1 MDTQIIINIIA
12 IIAILFSPII
22 AIGVGELL
30 RKRSFKKD
38 KRLAILYNLMAYRD
52 KVESDEFLSA
62 LNSLKLFYQDESLYD
77 LTFEL
82 RKSYQARNLE
92 RANVLIAKIIKRI
105 CKLEKFNHISVEDVD
120 NLFKKK

>member
-1 MDTQIIINIIA
+1 MDTQTIVNIIA
-12 IIAILFSPII
+12 ILLSPII

-38 KRLAILYNLMAYRD
+38 KRLAILYNLMAYRN

-62 LNSLKLFYQDESLYD
+62 LNSLKLFYQDENLYS

-82 RKSYQARNLE
+82 RKSFQATDLD
-92 RANVLIAKIIKRI
+92 RANVLIAKIIKRV
-105 CKLEKFNHISVEDVD
+105 CELEKFNHISTEDID

>member
-1 MDTQIIINIIA
+1 MDTQTIVNIIA
-12 IIAILFSPII
+12 ILLSPII

-38 KRLAILYNLMAYRD
+38 KRLAILYNLMAYRN

-62 LNSLKLFYQDESLYD
+62 LNSLKLFYQDENLYS

-82 RKSYQARNLE
+82 RKSFQATDLD
-92 RANVLIAKIIKRI
+92 RANVLIAKIIKRV
-105 CKLEKFNHISVEDVD
+105 CELEKI
-120 NLFKKK
+120 

>member
-1 MDTQIIINIIA
+1 MDTLSIVNIIA
-12 IIAILFSPII
+12 ILLSPTI
-22 AIGVGELL
+22 AIGIGELL

-38 KRLAILYNLMAYRD
+38 KRLAVLYNLMAYRD

-62 LNSLKLFYQDESLYD
+62 LNSLKLFYRDESLYG

-82 RKSYQARNLE
+82 RKSFQIADLG
-92 RANVLIAKIIKRI
+92 RANALIAKIIKRT
-105 CKLEKFNHISVEDVD
+105 CELEKFNHISVEDID

>member
-1 MDTQIIINIIA
+1 MDTQTIIN

-38 KRLAILYNLMAYRD
+38 KRLMVLYNLMAYRD

-62 LNSLKLFYQDESLYD
+62 LNSLKLFYRDESLYS

-82 RKSYQARNLE
+82 RKSFQVADLG
-92 RANVLIAKIIKRI
+92 RANVLIAKIIKRT
-105 CKLEKFNHISVEDVD
+105 CELEKFNHVSTEDID
-120 NLFKKK
+120 SLFKKK

>member
-1 MDTQIIINIIA
+1 MNTQTIINIIA
-12 IIAILFSPII
+12 ILLSPMI
-22 AIGVGELL
+22 AIGLGELL

-38 KRLAILYNLMAYRD
+38 KRLAVLYNLMAYRD

-62 LNSLKLFYQDESLYD
+62 LNSLKLFYRDESLYS

-82 RKSYQARNLE
+82 RKSFQVADLG
-92 RANVLIAKIIKRI
+92 RANVLTAKIIKRT
-105 CKLEKFNHISVEDVD
+105 CELEKFNHISVEDID

>member
-1 MDTQIIINIIA
+1 MDIQTIIN

-22 AIGVGELL
+22 AIGFGELL
-30 RKRSFKKD
+30 RKRSFKRD
-38 KRLAILYNLMAYRD
+38 KRLVVLYNLMAYRD

-62 LNSLKLFYQDESLYD
+62 LNSLKLFYRDESLYN

-82 RKSYQARNLE
+82 RKSFQVAGLG
-92 RANVLIAKIIKRI
+92 RANVLIAKIIKRT
-105 CKLEKFNHISVEDVD
+105 CELEKFDHISVEDID